1 MTTAND
7 AAENPFTSTS
17 ITQEIVVTLYRIK
30 TINSIAREGLDLLGK
45 QFSVSAEEPEAQGI
59 IVRSS
64 RVNTDEYD
72 SLLAVARAG
81 AGVNNITVS
90 RATDKGICVFNTP
103 GANANAVV
111 DLVFPMIGVWQRNI
125 WKGIDFCNSL
135 KEIDPEKVGG
145 EVEKRKS
152 AFRGVEIA
160 GKTLAV
166 IGLGQIGVR
175 LANGG
180 IHRHMN
186 VKGFDPKPVLA
197 NIHMLLPEVQLTQSL
212 NDCIG
217 EADIVSLH
225 IPLMDKTRGLVNHDF
240 ISRMKKGAVLVNY
253 ARGPIVEEQAILDG
267 LADGQLGG
275 YIADFPTK
283 KLIGHDKILLTPH
296 LGASTSESEENC
308 AVMAVRELS
317 NYLRYGN
324 ITNSVNFPNIETIPS
339 DLVKDR
345 LIVINKDVPGMIA
358 FITKV
363 ISGYNINIDS
373 FKNESN
379 GRLGYNIID
388 MESGIS
394 PDVVAE
400 IEANENVIRTR
411 VISFSR

>member
-1 MTTAND
+1 MT
-7 AAENPFTSTS
+7 
-17 ITQEIVVTLYRIK
+17 VYRIK
-30 TINSIAREGLDLLGK
+30 KINNIAREGLDLLKK
-45 QFSVSAEEPEAQGI
+45 QFLVSEQEEDPQGI
-59 IVRSS
+59 LVRSS
-64 RVNTDEYD
+64 QVNTDDYD

-81 AGVNNITVS
+81 AGINNISVD
-90 RATDKGICVFNTP
+90 RATKNGVCVFNTP

-125 WKGIDFCNSL
+125 WKGIDFCDSL
-135 KEIDPEKVGG
+135 NELDPELVSR
-145 EVEKRKS
+145 EVEKRK
-152 AFRGVEIA
+152 AVFRGVEIA

-180 IHRHMN
+180 IHRHMK

-197 NIHMLLPEVQLTQSL
+197 NIHMLLPEVQFTHSL
-212 NDCIG
+212 DDCIG
-217 EADIVSLH
+217 KADIVSLH
-225 IPLMDKTRGLVNHDF
+225 IPLIEKTRKLVNSEF

-253 ARGPIVEEQAILDG
+253 ARGPIVDEQAVLDG
-267 LADGQLGG
+267 LASGQLGG
-275 YIADFPTK
+275 YVADFPTK
-283 KLIGHDKILLTPH
+283 RLIGHDKILLTPH

-308 AVMAVRELS
+308 AVMAAREIA
-317 NYLRYGN
+317 NYLSYGN

-363 ISGYNINIDS
+363 IGNYNINIDS

-379 GRLGYNIID
+379 GTLGYNIID

-394 PDVVAE
+394 PEAVAE
-400 IEANENVIRTR
+400 IEANEDVIRTR
-411 VISFSR
+411 VLAFSR

>member
-1 MTTAND
+1 M
-7 AAENPFTSTS
+7 
-17 ITQEIVVTLYRIK
+17 
-30 TINSIAREGLDLLGK
+30 
-45 QFSVSAEEPEAQGI
+45 
-59 IVRSS
+59 
-64 RVNTDEYD
+64 
-72 SLLAVARAG
+72 
-81 AGVNNITVS
+81 
-90 RATDKGICVFNTP
+90 
-103 GANANAVV
+103 
-111 DLVFPMIGVWQRNI
+111 
-125 WKGIDFCNSL
+125 
-135 KEIDPEKVGG
+135 
-145 EVEKRKS
+145 
-152 AFRGVEIA
+152 
-160 GKTLAV
+160 
-166 IGLGQIGVR
+166 
-175 LANGG
+175 
-180 IHRHMN
+180 
-186 VKGFDPKPVLA
+186 
-197 NIHMLLPEVQLTQSL
+197 
-212 NDCIG
+212 
-217 EADIVSLH
+217 VSL
-225 IPLMDKTRGLVNHDF
+225 
-240 ISRMKKGAVLVNY
+240 A
-253 ARGPIVEEQAILDG
+253 
-267 LADGQLGG
+267 G

-363 ISGYNINIDS
+363 ISGYSINIDS